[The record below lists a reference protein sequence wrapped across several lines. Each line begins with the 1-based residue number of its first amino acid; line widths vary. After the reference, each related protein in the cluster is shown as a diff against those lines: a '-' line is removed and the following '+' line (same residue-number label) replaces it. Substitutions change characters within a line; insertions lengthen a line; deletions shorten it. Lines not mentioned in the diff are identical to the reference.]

1 MIRASLGAAAALVA
15 GLLSGPAALA
25 QDPAPVRDLVPAD
38 AGLQRYS
45 AEQLDNLVSPV
56 ALYPDA
62 LLAQVLIAST
72 FPDQVEEAAA
82 WVRVNGTDGIDDTG
96 WDVSVK
102 AIAHYP
108 SALNRLAESIDWT
121 AALGRAYAYQSTD
134 VMNAVQ
140 RMRALADAHGNL
152 VSTEQQQVLREADQY
167 VIVPTQPQII
177 YVPVYDPY
185 VVYSRPFWGS
195 AYSSRY
201 WSFGVGFPIG
211 SWLMYDLDWRLGSVY
226 YNGWNRS
233 YFGWGGGWRSRAYP
247 FIHVSNIYVNPR
259 HRNVYVNRRVYE
271 RPVNYAAVERQA
283 RVHRTVT
290 YAEQSAA
297 ERNARNARA
306 ARSRDVTRAVEQVS
320 GQSNSQGSAQRQG
333 RVTGATTDLTRE
345 VQERSTRRIAESAA
359 RRSEPA
365 VERDVR
371 DRAQVTY
378 GNRGERVREAAG
390 QAQSGQT
397 QAVQRSTGREVE
409 QSTTRSNLPEVIRRV
424 PSAQRPVPVQRQTL
438 PTVLTPP
445 TRTVQRTP
453 SAAERQSTAARERVM
468 RDVERAVQQSPQSPQ
483 RLQVQQRPQTQER
496 PQVIERTQVP
506 QRPQAQPLS
515 QPRSQPQVRTAPAPV
530 VRSQPSPSPQQPQ
543 TRQQPQASPPQQA
556 APARSAPQSQ
566 PARQLSG
573 VGRAVPT
580 RPMTSSPSRP
590 SGVQRGGGSGGLRGA
605 PIGRP

>member
-15 GLLSGPAALA
+15 GLLSGPVALA
-25 QDPAPVRDLVPAD
+25 QDPAPLRDLVPAD

-82 WVRVNGTDGIDDTG
+82 WVRANGTDGIDDTG

-108 SALNRLAESIDWT
+108 SALNTLAESIDWT

-140 RMRALADAHGNL
+140 RMRALADEHGNL

-167 VIVPTQPQII
+167 VIVPTNPQII

-211 SWLMYDLDWRLGSVY
+211 SWLIYDLDWHARSVY

-233 YFGWGGGWRSRAYP
+233 YFGWGGGWRSRSYP
-247 FIHVSNIYVNPR
+247 FIHVTNVYVHPR
-259 HRNVYVNRRVYE
+259 YRNVYVNRRVYE
-271 RPVNYAAVERQA
+271 RPVNYAAVERQS
-283 RVHRTVT
+283 RVHRSVT

-320 GQSNSQGSAQRQG
+320 GQSGGAGPAQRQG
-333 RVTGATTDLTRE
+333 RVTGATTDLTRQVE
-345 VQERSTRRIAESAA
+345 ERSARRIAESVA

-365 VERDVR
+365 VERNAQDRPQVVYR
-371 DRAQVTY
+371 D
-378 GNRGERVREAAG
+378 RGERVREVVA
-390 QAQSGQT
+390 QPQSGRT
-397 QAVQRSTGREVE
+397 PTVQRPTARQVE
-409 QSTTRSNLPEVIRRV
+409 RPTTRANLPEVIRRV
-424 PSAQRPVPVQRQTL
+424 PSTSRPVPVPVQRQAS

-445 TRTVQRTP
+445 TRATQRTP
-453 SAAERQSTAARERVM
+453 SAAERQSTSARERVM
-468 RDVERAVQQSPQSPQ
+468 RDAQRSVQQPRQAVQQPSQ
-483 RLQVQQRPQTQER
+483 
-496 PQVIERTQVP
+496 RTQVP
-506 QRPQAQPLS
+506 QRPQVIQRPQQRTQVQQRPQAQ
-515 QPRSQPQVRTAPAPV
+515 QPRSQPRARTTPAPV
-530 VRSQPSPSPQQPQ
+530 VRSHPPQ
-543 TRQQPQASPPQQA
+543 TRQQPPARPPQRA
-556 APARSAPQSQ
+556 APARPAPQSQ
-566 PARQLSG
+566 PARQPGG

-580 RPMTSSPSRP
+580 RPIISSPIRP
-590 SGVQRGGGSGGLRGA
+590 AGVQRGSSSGGLRGA